1 MCEANEPAAEICSLM
16 NSGHRIIFHMDMDA
30 FYASIEQRDNP
41 ALRGKPVVVGGQ
53 PQRRGVVSAASYEA
67 RKYGV
72 RSAMAM
78 ATAVRLCAEAVV
90 IPPRME
96 YYRTVSQAIRAI
108 FLRYTPLIE
117 PVALDES
124 FLDMSALV
132 TPGDFAQARTLAM
145 EIKRCI
151 REETELTASAGV
163 APNKFLAKIASDL
176 EKPDGLVVVE
186 PAAVHHF
193 LQDLPV
199 SKIWGVGKVTERK
212 LQALQI
218 TTIGA
223 LAQVPLT
230 TLERHFGK
238 IGRTFYALARGEDE
252 RPVLPTRET
261 KSISREETFPVD
273 QGDVQAIKRALWKQA
288 QQVEKDL
295 QRQGLKASTVTLKLR
310 YADFTQLTRSHTS
323 STPLCKR
330 IDIYRQGIVL
340 LQKTAVPEKK
350 VRLIGIG
357 VSNFCTENDP
367 YQLPLFSPEAF
378 RLKSLPR

>member
-1 MCEANEPAAEICSLM
+1 M